1 MSKNR
6 KNGEVTMKKKANKR
20 YQDSVFVDLFGREE
34 YAVELVNALCGTV
47 YQKEDIM
54 NVTLKQLLFC
64 ERYNDLAFLTKDNRL
79 IVLIEHQATINPNM
93 PVRMLLYIAE
103 EYNKFLRGEFG
114 NESYNVY
121 GRKIV
126 KLPTPEFFVIYTGE
140 EERPAVE
147 ILRLSDSFSIKAP
160 IEVEVTCYNINK
172 ELEIKEK
179 SSSLSGYSA
188 LIQEIKG
195 FKKQGYDLAQAIQKA
210 VEVCMEHGVLT
221 EYLIRHESE
230 VSNMLFEE
238 YTVEDIRRMSMKA
251 AAEEGWEKGLAK
263 GLEEG
268 LEKGLEKGL
277 EQGLEKGLEQG
288 LEKGLE
294 QGREEEFHLT
304 ETVFKMLKEGKDEE
318 TIASS
323 CGIDRKEVERIM
335 ELAKILAN

>member
-1 MSKNR
+1 
-6 KNGEVTMKKKANKR
+6 
-20 YQDSVFVDLFGREE
+20 
-34 YAVELVNALCGTV
+34 
-47 YQKEDIM
+47 
-54 NVTLKQLLFC
+54 
-64 ERYNDLAFLTKDNRL
+64 
-79 IVLIEHQATINPNM
+79 
-93 PVRMLLYIAE
+93 
-103 EYNKFLRGEFG
+103 
-114 NESYNVY
+114 
-121 GRKIV
+121 
-126 KLPTPEFFVIYTGE
+126 
-140 EERPAVE
+140 
-147 ILRLSDSFSIKAP
+147 
-160 IEVEVTCYNINK
+160 
-172 ELEIKEK
+172 
-179 SSSLSGYSA
+179 
-188 LIQEIKG
+188 
-195 FKKQGYDLAQAIQKA
+195 
-210 VEVCMEHGVLT
+210 
-221 EYLIRHESE
+221 
-230 VSNMLFEE
+230 MLFEE

>member
-1 MSKNR
+1 MD
-6 KNGEVTMKKKANKR
+6 KKANKK
-20 YQDSVFVDLFGREE
+20 YQDTVFVDLFGREE

-47 YQKEDIM
+47 YKKEDIM

-114 NESYNVY
+114 NASYNVY

-147 ILRLSDSFSIKAP
+147 ILRLSDSFSTKAP
-160 IEVEVTCYNINK
+160 IEVEVTCYNISK

-179 SSSLSGYSA
+179 SSSLSGYST
-188 LIQEIKG
+188 LLRWIKG
-195 FKKQGYDLAQAIQKA
+195 FKRQGYDLAQAIQKA
-210 VEVCMEHGVLT
+210 VKVCMEHGVLT
-221 EYLIRHESE
+221 EYLVRHESE
-230 VSNMLFEE
+230 VSDMLFQE
-238 YTVEDIRRMSMKA
+238 YTVEDVRRMYMEA

-263 GLEEG
+263 GLAKGLEEGRAEGLAKGRVEGLEEG
-268 LEKGLEKGL
+268 LAE
-277 EQGLEKGLEQG
+277 
-288 LEKGLE
+288 
-294 QGREEEFHLT
+294 GRREEFHLT
-304 ETVFKMLKEGKDEE
+304 ETIFKMLKEGKDVE
-318 TIASS
+318 TIANL
-323 CGIDRKEVERIM
+323 CGVDRKEVERIT